1 MKQEEV
7 QYGGVYRLE
16 INGELIGEF
25 VPSNYWTKI
34 YNDSQAH
41 YGEESVKAS
50 WVPFEKSA
58 ASAGPKPVT
67 LYVHGNSSR
76 GEYIEQYAEAF
87 RKAGVPDSVT
97 DEEIGE
103 AARGACYEVGLQAVL
118 DPKTKE
124 IKLVGIEGE

>member
-7 QYGGVYRLE
+7 QFGGVYRLE

-34 YNDSQAH
+34 YNDAQAH
-41 YGEESVKAS
+41 YGEENVKYS
-50 WVPFEKSA
+50 WVPFEKPA
-58 ASAGPKPVT
+58 AAEPKTVT
-67 LYVHGNSSR
+67 LYVHGTYGR
-76 GEYIEQYAEAF
+76 GEYVESYADKF
-87 RKAGVPDSVT
+87 RDAGVPASVT

-103 AARGACYEVGLQAVL
+103 ACHDACYEVGLKAIF
-118 DPKTKE
+118 DSKTKE